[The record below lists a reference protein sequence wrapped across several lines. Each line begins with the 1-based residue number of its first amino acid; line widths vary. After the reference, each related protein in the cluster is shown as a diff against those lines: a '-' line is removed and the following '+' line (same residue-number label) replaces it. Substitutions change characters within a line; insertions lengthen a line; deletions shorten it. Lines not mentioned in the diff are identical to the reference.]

1 MAKKRT
7 AVSQVSTPRSDTV
20 TIDMQTMMI
29 PLSILLAGFMIAI
42 GLFFG
47 LRNTSTTNNNN
58 TNTNTDTNNDG
69 TNVDD
74 GSVDELSLDDDPYK
88 GDKDSAKVAIV
99 EFTDY
104 ECPYCKQ
111 HYEQTFSDLIENY
124 VDTGDAIYVVR
135 DYPLSF
141 HDPMATNEALA
152 AQCVFAQDGSGDYFK
167 YHDLIFANTTSN
179 GNGLTEAQ
187 LRDFAEEVGVNMG
200 DFDECYDGRDFDD
213 EIDNDIAQGSA
224 AGISGTPGFIIGLLS
239 EDGKSVVDGTILAG
253 AYPYADF
260 QTVLD
265 GLLGK

>member
-7 AVSQVSTPRSDTV
+7 VSPVVSKSNDTV
-20 TIDMQTMMI
+20 TLDLQTMMV
-29 PLSILLAGFMIAI
+29 PLSILLAGFMVAM

-47 LRNTSTTNNNN
+47 LRSPNATNNNN
-58 TNTNTDTNNDG
+58 NNADDTNDE
-69 TNVDD
+69 TQVDD
-74 GSVDELSLDDDPYK
+74 GEVDELSLDDDPYK

-111 HYEQTFSDLIENY
+111 HYEQTYSDLIDNY
-124 VDTGDAIYVVR
+124 VETGDAIYVVR
-135 DYPLSF
+135 DFPLSF

-152 AQCVFAQDGSGDYFK
+152 AQCVFDQDGNSAYFE

-179 GNGLTEAQ
+179 GNGLTEAD
-187 LRDFAEEVGVNMG
+187 LTDFAEEVGVNMSQFN
-200 DFDECYDGRDFDD
+200 DCYDGKDFDD

-253 AYPYADF
+253 AYPYSDF

-265 GLLGK
+265 ELLGK

>member
-1 MAKKRT
+1 MAKKRK
-7 AVSQVSTPRSDTV
+7 VSPVVSTSNDTV

-47 LRNTSTTNNNN
+47 LRNTSGTGNNN
-58 TNTNTDTNNDG
+58 TNTNTDTTNTDG
-69 TNVDD
+69 TQVDD

-88 GDKDSAKVAIV
+88 GDKGKAKVAIV

-111 HYEQTFSDLIENY
+111 HYQNTYSDIIENY
-124 VDTGDAIYVVR
+124 VDSGDAIYVVR
-135 DYPLSF
+135 DFPLSF

-152 AQCVFAQDGSGDYFK
+152 AQCVFDQDGNSAYFK
-167 YHDLIFANTTSN
+167 FHDLVFTNTTSN

-187 LRDFAEEVGVNMG
+187 LKDFADEVGVNMNEFN
-200 DFDECYDGRDFDD
+200 DCYSGRDFDN

-260 QTVLD
+260 QNVLD